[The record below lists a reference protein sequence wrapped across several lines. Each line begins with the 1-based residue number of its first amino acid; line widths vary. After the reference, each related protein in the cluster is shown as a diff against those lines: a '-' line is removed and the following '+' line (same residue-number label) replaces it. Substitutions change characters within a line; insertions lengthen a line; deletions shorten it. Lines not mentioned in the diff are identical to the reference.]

1 MAREGTR
8 RGARGPAISLTVTP
22 ATVQLSPG
30 DRVEV
35 RLAVEATDP
44 NAPPTRYHLD
54 VTGLQRPWYTLGETD
69 ILLGPGARATV
80 LLVLHPARGKASP
93 GRYPFR
99 VKATWPANPSIGTS
113 AIVTLTVALAVE
125 AGDAAPGPPVSAAAP
140 LEQPARPATR
150 PTTAAPGPPAGR
162 PVDAPPERQPAAVL
176 STATAGPAPRRR
188 IPLAVGLGVLLILLL
203 GEGAVLA
210 SRLSAPSPAS
220 NRAAAPAVIPTT
232 SNRTA
237 APVVIPP
244 ASTRTAAPAATPT
257 APILPAGAVPGRT
270 PYGIVAGAVA
280 PVIRR
285 FAVIRGSPGRP
296 DTLVWQTDHAAVVT
310 IDGHAAPP
318 WGTRAIQPS
327 MYGSTYSLRARAD
340 GRVVTAQVRAVAADP
355 IAVAA
360 MVPVALVNLTAL
372 RFADSAVGA
381 TGAARTVRVVN
392 LGPGA
397 LVIARTSL
405 DGDRQDFAIHD
416 TCTRH
421 TLPVDASCT
430 IDMRFTPTR
439 RGARHAILTL
449 ADNTAVGSHRVLLDG
464 IDL

>member
-30 DRVEV
+30 DRAEV

-69 ILLGPGARATV
+69 ILLGPDARATV
-80 LLVLHPARGKASP
+80 SLVLHPAPGKASP

-99 VKATWPANPSIGTS
+99 VRATWPANPSIGAS
-113 AIVTLTVALAVE
+113 AVVTLTVAAAAE
-125 AGDAAPGPPVSAAAP
+125 PGDAALGPHMSAAAP
-140 LEQPARPATR
+140 LAQPAQPSTR
-150 PTTAAPGPPAGR
+150 PTAMIAEQPAGR
-162 PVDAPPERQPAAVL
+162 PVDAPPERQPAAVPW
-176 STATAGPAPRRR
+176 TAAAGPARRRR

-203 GEGAVLA
+203 GEGVVLA

-232 SNRTA
+232 SNRTVA
-237 APVVIPP
+237 P
-244 ASTRTAAPAATPT
+244 ASTRAAAPAATPT

-270 PYGIVAGAVA
+270 PYGIVAGAGAPA

-296 DTLVWQTDHAAVVT
+296 ATLVWQTAHAAVVT

-318 WGTRAIQPS
+318 GGTRAIQPS
-327 MYGSTYSLRARAD
+327 IYGSTYSLRARAG
-340 GRVVTAQVRAVAADP
+340 GRVATAHVRAVAVNP
-355 IAVAA
+355 IVVAA
-360 MVPVALVNLTAL
+360 TVPVALVNVTAL
-372 RFADSAVGA
+372 RFPASAAGARGA
-381 TGAARTVRVVN
+381 TRTVRVVN

-405 DGDRQDFAIHD
+405 DGDRRDFAIHD
-416 TCTRH
+416 SCAGH

-430 IDMRFTPTR
+430 IDVRFTPTR
-439 RGARHAILTL
+439 RGARHASLTL

-464 IDL
+464 VGL

>member
-1 MAREGTR
+1 MAQEGTR
-8 RGARGPAISLTVTP
+8 RGARGPAISLTVAP
-22 ATVQLSPG
+22 ETVRLSPG
-30 DRVEV
+30 DRAELRIVV
-35 RLAVEATDP
+35 DTTDP

-54 VTGLQRPWYTLGETD
+54 VTGLQRRWYTLGETD
-69 ILLGPGARATV
+69 ILLGPCARETV
-80 LLVLHPARGKASP
+80 SLVLHPVPDKAPP

-99 VKATWPANPSIGTS
+99 VKATWPANPSIGAS

-125 AGDAAPGPPVSAAAP
+125 VGDAAPGPPVSAAAP

-150 PTTAAPGPPAGR
+150 PTTAAPGPPAAR

-176 STATAGPAPRRR
+176 STATAGPTRGRR

-210 SRLSAPSPAS
+210 SRLGA
-220 NRAAAPAVIPTT
+220 

-237 APVVIPP
+237 AP
-244 ASTRTAAPAATPT
+244 ASNNTAATPT

-280 PVIRR
+280 RAPVIRR
-285 FAVIRGSPGRP
+285 FMVIRGGPGRP
-296 DTLVWQTDHAAVVT
+296 ATLVWQTAYAAVVT
-310 IDGHAAPP
+310 INGHAVASG
-318 WGTRAIQPS
+318 GTHAIDPS
-327 MYGSTYSLRARAD
+327 IYGSTYSLRARAD
-340 GRVVTAQVRAVAADP
+340 GRVATAQVRAVAADP

-360 MVPVALVNLTAL
+360 TVPVALVNLAAL
-372 RFADSAVGA
+372 RFADRAVGA
-381 TGAARTVRVVN
+381 TGTARTVRVVN

-397 LVIARTSL
+397 LVIARTSI

-416 TCTRH
+416 TCARH

-430 IDMRFTPTR
+430 IDVRFAPTR

-449 ADNTAVGSHRVLLDG
+449 ADNTAIGSHRVLLDG
-464 IDL
+464 VGL